1 MKTPMNL
8 NQKSN
13 LTEAHYVAL
22 RVLVAMMRDKRI
34 GAVAC
39 RHAEVCRA
47 VVWLTHQFGGIE
59 GLGEAS
65 QLISQEQ
72 RDLRRMYEMG
82 VEATGIRG
90 AVRNVLDYE
99 IAKGHALTTGSA
111 CWIAEM
117 VYTAI
122 ASHIDDMFNDAA
134 MRLPSKPEDPLPDA
148 CLAISSEE

>member
-8 NQKSN
+8 NQKTN

-22 RVLVAMMRDKRI
+22 RVLVAVLRDQRI
-34 GAVAC
+34 HAVASKNYEVT
-39 RHAEVCRA
+39 RAALWLVDAFGGYDAFGKAAGLLHAE
-47 VVWLTHQFGGIE
+47 E
-59 GLGEAS
+59 
-65 QLISQEQ
+65 

-99 IAKGHALTTGSA
+99 IAKGHALTTGNA

-122 ASHIDDMFNDAA
+122 SSHIDDMFNDAA